1 MPLFH
6 RAGIYLTLGMTVRR
20 LFALRDV
27 RPFSTKEYWLYLF
40 PFTLH
45 FGWITVIPPAVS
57 QPHAA
62 SATGPSLF
70 RSSCSAPTLKTSPKI
85 VQTFEVH
92 PPPPQAASIIS
103 GNLVLRANGCAL
115 AAQLGAA
122 SLSVGLATLSAAAFA
137 FLRRDPVPSSPSH
150 RRDAHPASPGRP
162 DSLNRL
168 PHG

>member
-70 RSSCSAPTLKTSPKI
+70 RSSCSAPTLKTSPKSFRPLRCI
-85 VQTFEVH
+85 RPRRRPRPSSQATSSCEPMAARSRH
-92 PPPPQAASIIS
+92 SLARRRSPSGSQPSPPLRSPSFAAIRCRLLPRT
-103 GNLVLRANGCAL
+103 G
-115 AAQLGAA
+115 
-122 SLSVGLATLSAAAFA
+122 ATLTPR
-137 FLRRDPVPSSPSH
+137 LLVDPT
-150 RRDAHPASPGRP
+150 
-162 DSLNRL
+162 L
-168 PHG
+168 